1 MTNKEYTVLLAD
13 LITFMESYHLEN
25 IKLPQFKMNVT
36 LDEYI
41 NWSVRTPFIIQI
53 ESNVPNDVAH
63 EILKVNDFVLCYIDE
78 HFPTHNPNEEW
89 EHLTHLNKK
98 WNFQKTYE
106 VLCDGCAN
114 GFEFLISDGNLYM
127 RERQ

>member
-1 MTNKEYTVLLAD
+1 MTGKEYYTLLNDISSKARD
-13 LITFMESYHLEN
+13 YNLAT
-25 IKLPQFKMNVT
+25 IKIPYYKMDVT
-36 LDEYI
+36 LVEVLYWCSQYPVTMLIGGSVPKDCETEI
-41 NWSVRTPFIIQI
+41 NNL
-53 ESNVPNDVAH
+53 SNF
-63 EILKVNDFVLCYIDE
+63 VNAYIDE

-114 GFEFLISDGNLYM
+114 GFEFFISDGNLYM

>member
-1 MTNKEYTVLLAD
+1 MTGKQQYDLFGEIKDKVKKYNLVNIEVPYYKMKVKIVEVLYWCSQYPITMLIGGVPKDCEEEIKNLNEY
-13 LITFMESYHLEN
+13 
-25 IKLPQFKMNVT
+25 
-36 LDEYI
+36 
-41 NWSVRTPFIIQI
+41 
-53 ESNVPNDVAH
+53 
-63 EILKVNDFVLCYIDE
+63 VNAYIDE